1 MCWTVFCFVA
11 SKSFQRQSAS
21 LFRQTI
27 LSISELFLA
36 QRTRPSHP
44 HASTYEEDV
53 SACIGIDR
61 IQSRDMGTSRLRSMF
76 HPQQRF
82 TVWSISLRAPSVGTF
97 LNPSVAGCWQRS
109 TGGTLPRRMSSA
121 TLFLFESIIYILH
134 TSLKQSFFVKKCLLI
149 SSVFSRCA
157 GLNLRDPD
165 PLLGYTPGATN
176 QYKPHVFGS
185 GSDFGE
191 DDSPARRWN
200 TIKIVESSNS
210 CLHLQQML
218 QLHDSKSVIEFAKS
232 VMWTFFCD

>member
-82 TVWSISLRAPSVGTF
+82 TV
-97 LNPSVAGCWQRS
+97 
-109 TGGTLPRRMSSA
+109 
-121 TLFLFESIIYILH
+121 
-134 TSLKQSFFVKKCLLI
+134 
-149 SSVFSRCA
+149 
-157 GLNLRDPD
+157 
-165 PLLGYTPGATN
+165 
-176 QYKPHVFGS
+176 
-185 GSDFGE
+185 
-191 DDSPARRWN
+191 
-200 TIKIVESSNS
+200 
-210 CLHLQQML
+210 
-218 QLHDSKSVIEFAKS
+218 
-232 VMWTFFCD
+232 